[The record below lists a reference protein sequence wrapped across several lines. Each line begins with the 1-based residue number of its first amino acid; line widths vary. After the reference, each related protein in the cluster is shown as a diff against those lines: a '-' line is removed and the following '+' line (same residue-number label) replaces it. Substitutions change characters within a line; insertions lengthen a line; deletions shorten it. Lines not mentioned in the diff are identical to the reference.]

1 MANFEVKFNKNKNAM
16 DVFDCDNGV
25 NYSLK
30 IKNMAPDHSFPRWT
44 VVDLNTGKAL
54 ASLSGGGSY
63 GWIIHSS
70 KGGRMEDMINIA
82 AKAAKKINFSWLWN
96 NVQTY

>member
-1 MANFEVKFNKNKNAM
+1 MITAINLYSGVKFNKNKNAM
-16 DVFDCDNGV
+16 DVCDCDNGV

-44 VVDLNTGKAL
+44 VVDLNSGKAL

-63 GWIIHSS
+63 GWIIHSF
-70 KGGRMEDMINIA
+70 KGGRIGGRMKN
-82 AKAAKKINFSWLWN
+82 SVWLQWRL
-96 NVQTY
+96 